1 MSSIQ
6 KELEPSIPA
15 EMNKPHEVNF
25 HTTDFKPEF
34 SGYNL
39 DIALVVYDHIK
50 CRCVGRRLDR
60 CTCKWLEARR
70 LSMVS
75 SSAFFSS
82 QFHISI
88 LRH

>member
-1 MSSIQ
+1 MRRIFIQ
-6 KELEPSIPA
+6 PISNLEL
-15 EMNKPHEVNF
+15 
-25 HTTDFKPEF
+25 

-39 DIALVVYDHIK
+39 DIALVVYDRVK
-50 CRCVGRRLDR
+50 WRCVGRRLDG

-82 QFHISI
+82 QFHISV